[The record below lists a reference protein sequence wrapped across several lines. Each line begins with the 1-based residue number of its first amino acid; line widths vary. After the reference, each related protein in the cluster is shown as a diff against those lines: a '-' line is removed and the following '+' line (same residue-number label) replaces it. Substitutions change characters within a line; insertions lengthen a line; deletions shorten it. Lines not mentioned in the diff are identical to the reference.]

1 MVTARVAIMDMVMP
15 VTAIAKGAA
24 GWSLGLLVLL
34 LLIVIGFAWLGVKQG
49 LADKVAEDALQNM
62 LTWQTDTLTT
72 AQVQQA
78 YELMLEANELDAGHP
93 TYLHRLGR
101 LSHLLMALDLKNRA
115 RWGALAKTY
124 YRQSLAVRPAWP
136 LTWANLALVKADLLE
151 FDGEMAQSLQYSAA
165 YGPYEPGVL
174 TIVAGLGLRNEA
186 WLTPAMAEVV
196 NGTIQRGLISRAGG
210 TAQQV
215 FGLLANHSPGTP
227 LNPALRASLEDQLG
241 SNDWA
246 RNTDQWVN
254 LALEHWDE
262 WSSLSLP
269 AIRVRLLE
277 KVTDQP
283 RRLRRVSNTVH
294 LLDICPYL
302 PRKPEVLLICTRGL
316 PTKGG

>member
-1 MVTARVAIMDMVMP
+1 MP
-15 VTAIAKGAA
+15 ATAIAKGAA
-24 GWSLGLLVLL
+24 AWLLGLLVLVL
-34 LLIVIGFAWLGVKQG
+34 LTGFAWLAVKQG
-49 LADKVAEDALQNM
+49 LADSVAETALQNM
-62 LTWQTDTLTT
+62 LTWQADTLTA

-78 YELMLEANELDAGHP
+78 YALMLDANELDADHP

-115 RWGALAKTY
+115 HWGALAKTY

-302 PRKPEVLLICTRGL
+302 PRKPEILLICTRGL

>member
-1 MVTARVAIMDMVMP
+1 MP
-15 VTAIAKGAA
+15 ATAIAKGAA
-24 GWSLGLLVLL
+24 AWLLGLLVLL
-34 LLIVIGFAWLGVKQG
+34 LLTGFAWLGVKQG
-49 LADKVAEDALQNM
+49 LADSVAETALQNM
-62 LTWQTDTLTT
+62 LTWQADTLTA

-78 YELMLEANELDAGHP
+78 YALMLDANELDADHP

-115 RWGALAKTY
+115 HWGALAKTY

-151 FDGEMAQSLQYSAA
+151 FDGEMAESLQYSAA

-277 KVTDQP
+277 KITDQP
-283 RRLRRVSNTVH
+283 RRLQRVSNTVH

-302 PRKPEVLLICTRGL
+302 PRKPEILLICTRGL

>member
-1 MVTARVAIMDMVMP
+1 MSNALVVAADRKYSPWFFSRERERVRIS
-15 VTAIAKGAA
+15 I
-24 GWSLGLLVLL
+24 L
-34 LLIVIGFAWLGVKQG
+34 LLILVLFAWLTVKQG
-49 LADKVAEDALQNM
+49 LADSVAETALQNM
-62 LTWQTDTLTT
+62 LTWQADTLTA

-78 YELMLEANELDAGHP
+78 YALMLEANELDADHP

-115 RWGALAKTY
+115 HWGALAKTY

-277 KVTDQP
+277 KITDQP

-302 PRKPEVLLICTRGL
+302 PRKPEILLICTRGL

>member
-1 MVTARVAIMDMVMP
+1 MSNASIVAADRKYSPWFFSRARERVTIS
-15 VTAIAKGAA
+15 I
-24 GWSLGLLVLL
+24 L
-34 LLIVIGFAWLGVKQG
+34 LLILVLFAWLAGKQG
-49 LADKVAEDALQNM
+49 LADSVAEDALQNM
-62 LTWQTDTLTT
+62 LTWQTDKLTT